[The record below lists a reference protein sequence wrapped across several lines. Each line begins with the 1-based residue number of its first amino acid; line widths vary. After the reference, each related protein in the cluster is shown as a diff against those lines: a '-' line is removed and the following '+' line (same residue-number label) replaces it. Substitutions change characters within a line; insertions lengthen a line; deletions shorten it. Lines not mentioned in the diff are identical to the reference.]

1 MLRLRLLHSILKASF
16 LLHTL
21 KTLTKRSIKLNGIFL
36 PLSMSQAFSEIS
48 FTIYVNA
55 A

>member
-1 MLRLRLLHSILKASF
+1 MLRLHFLHSILKASF

-21 KTLTKRSIKLNGIFL
+21 KTLTKRLIKLNGIL
-36 PLSMSQAFSEIS
+36 PLSMSQSFSEIS